1 MLPRTWDVPSKDQ
14 PNDSIRTRSEAQHRN
29 EGVHKDEKIHKEYR
43 AYLKARGYRSLEMY
57 ASEAL
62 NFQPQDIT
70 KTKQSQYHK
79 HYLKFLRAR
88 GYLENPETQPSAEM
102 SIEACIES
110 YIEDLKNQNL
120 KTSSLEYTRYQLDF
134 FVRSMKGIGK
144 ESLRDIGIQSLEHYR
159 GILNRYEKKDGKLL
173 NITTRKR
180 LLSAVKKYFAWLYL
194 RGKIQT
200 NPAARLKLPRLPSP
214 ISMNYW
220 DIEQIRA
227 FFKSLPAKTW
237 TQKRNRTLF
246 YLSVFYGLRVSEAAS
261 LQISDIDFK
270 HNYLSIRA
278 VKNSPPRTLPLLR
291 EAKEWIRAHMQEHKD
306 KTGKHPSGHLF
317 CAQGNKQKISVKQI
331 HAAFKQAMTT
341 FKKTLSGE
349 HLHNSLDNQS
359 AQGKAHYSFHV
370 FRYSFATQL
379 LQQGMSVR
387 YIQSLLGHRKI
398 DSTASYTKVLTADL
412 KEALR
417 LAHPRD
423 QKRDPQKPINSS
435 RHPVNIQEAIGKFLD
450 HQKEL
455 TYSKHTLQG
464 KLYALRKFQRYAREV
479 GKERIE
485 TMEAQDITG
494 YLSSLRKPTRRGKR
508 LSDVTR
514 RHLASSLRVFLI
526 YLEENELTDKALS
539 VHVPASIQVRTD
551 KPKAILSLEEI
562 DALLREHWE
571 TNPHRKTG
579 LPDRGNAL

>member
-1 MLPRTWDVPSKDQ
+1 MMFFVEDVQREIQGENNVSKNQ
-14 PNDSIRTRSEAQHRN
+14 PASGQKKSIWH
-29 EGVHKDEKIHKEYR
+29 EKIHKEYR

-79 HYLKFLRAR
+79 HYLKFLRTR
-88 GYLENPETQPSAEM
+88 GYLENPEPSAEM

-120 KTSSLEYTRYQLDF
+120 KTSGLEYTRYQLDF
-134 FVRSMKGIGK
+134 FVRAMKDIGK

-317 CAQGNKQKISVKQI
+317 CAQGNKQKISVSLI

-423 QKRDPQKPINSS
+423 QKRDPQKPIN
-435 RHPVNIQEAIGKFLD
+435 PA
-450 HQKEL
+450 
-455 TYSKHTLQG
+455 
-464 KLYALRKFQRYAREV
+464 
-479 GKERIE
+479 
-485 TMEAQDITG
+485 DI
-494 YLSSLRKPTRRGKR
+494 P
-508 LSDVTR
+508 
-514 RHLASSLRVFLI
+514 
-526 YLEENELTDKALS
+526 
-539 VHVPASIQVRTD
+539 
-551 KPKAILSLEEI
+551 
-562 DALLREHWE
+562 
-571 TNPHRKTG
+571 
-579 LPDRGNAL
+579 